1 MSAAR
6 RRGRPRRDGPG
17 CAGAGGPGGARAGEC
32 GQASVELIAMVPVG
46 VAVALAA
53 LQLLAAGATRELAGH
68 AAGAGAIALLQ
79 RNDPRAAAREALPGW
94 SRGRLAVSVQGSRVT
109 VRLRPPTLLPG
120 LAEVLETTVRA
131 DAGGEA

>member
-1 MSAAR
+1 MSATR
-6 RRGRPRRDGPG
+6 RLGRPRVSGPG
-17 CAGAGGPGGARAGEC
+17 VTGPRAGGER
-32 GQASVELIAMVPVG
+32 GQASVELVAMVPVA

-79 RNDPRAAAREALPGW
+79 RTDPRTAARDAVPGW

-109 VRLRPPTLLPG
+109 VRMRPPTLLPG

-131 DAGGEA
+131 DAGDQA